1 MAGLFSLIGGL
12 GSIAGGLDLADDI
25 RTTGAEAAAS
35 MGDLAGQLQSDSQF
49 KGYGV
54 TTGLGTST
62 VNPDGTTNIGVGP
75 DTGMQGSAGSLMG
88 GAAGNFG
95 AAAGMAQQGGFNP
108 AYAQAMSLYGQN
120 TQNPLMG
127 QAAGMIGQGSANQA
141 YGGAM
146 QSMQGGMQGLAGQQ
160 AGAFGASQQAMM
172 NAMGDTAGREQDIYN
187 RAMAMQQPGLDAQRA
202 SQQAREFAQG
212 RGGIRGSQFGGTAE
226 DAATARAQAQAQ
238 NAASFQAMGQAQTE
252 MLNQANM
259 ANQFGQL
266 GQGAAGLQGSLGNM
280 MGGLGAQNAQLAM
293 AGGQALGGLGAQ
305 NAQLGQGAAAGMG
318 SLGSQQAQLAQGAGG
333 LLANIAQGQGSMGNQ
348 MYQNSFM
355 PMQQQLQAMQVAQG
369 NASMAQTGQL
379 TGAGYG
385 AQLGLGGI
393 QTQVNADKAASELYG
408 NLLSSGMDAIG
419 SMGQAGEGFFESI
432 KNFWN

>member
-1 MAGLFSLIGGL
+1 MAGLFSLIGGI

-54 TTGLGTST
+54 TTGLGTSS

-75 DTGMQGSAGSLMG
+75 DAGMQGSAGSLMG

-108 AYAQAMSLYGQN
+108 AYAQAM
-120 TQNPLMG
+120 
-127 QAAGMIGQGSANQA
+127 QA
-141 YGGAM
+141 
-146 QSMQGGMQGLAGQQ
+146 MQGGMQGLGGQQ

-187 RAMAMQQPGLDAQRA
+187 RAMSMQQPGLDAQRA

-212 RGGIRGSQFGGTAE
+212 RGGVRGSQFGGTAE
-226 DAATARAQAQAQ
+226 DAAMARAQAQAQ

-252 MLNQANM
+252 MMNQANM

-266 GQGAAGLQGSLGNM
+266 GQGAAGLQGSMGNM
-280 MGGLGAQNAQLAM
+280 MGG
-293 AGGQALGGLGAQ
+293 
-305 NAQLGQGAAAGMG
+305 
-318 SLGSQQAQLAQGAGG
+318 
-333 LLANIAQGQGSMGNQ
+333 
-348 MYQNSFM
+348 
-355 PMQQQLQAMQVAQG
+355 
-369 NASMAQTGQL
+369 
-379 TGAGYG
+379 
-385 AQLGLGGI
+385 
-393 QTQVNADKAASELYG
+393 
-408 NLLSSGMDAIG
+408 
-419 SMGQAGEGFFESI
+419 
-432 KNFWN
+432 